1 MKSTILQNRALHV
14 VAILVLL
21 VGGLTFASC
30 VSENGEDIEKS
41 PIVGSW
47 ISNTTPT
54 YYIVFDEYHQYFI
67 TNDIN
72 TNVNTEVGTY
82 TFTNNTLTC
91 KVKGTNTTK
100 VYSCSVKGSNLT
112 LTGVTGAT
120 GVQQFTSYTNTRVR
134 R

>member
-1 MKSTILQNRALHV
+1 M
-14 VAILVLL
+14 LVLL

-82 TFTNNTLTC
+82 TFNNNTLTC

-100 VYSCSVKGSNLT
+100 VYSCSVKGNHLT